1 MIRYTKNFKR
11 EQKILYRYLLRKI
24 SLMICYNIELKI
36 HALKWLDIAY
46 INKNTSLRIIND

>member
-36 HALKWLDIAY
+36 YALKWLDIAY
-46 INKNTSLRIIND
+46 VNKNTSLRIIND